1 MKLKKVLCIL
11 TAAMMVFGATAC
23 GGGGNTDNGTGTP
36 DAGTEDT
43 DSAQTQDT
51 EADTGSEGEEADTS
65 ADAQADTTES
75 TGATGTLKVA
85 AVETAY
91 GADMWKDVC
100 AAFES
105 SHEGVTIELTV
116 DKKLEDVI
124 TPEMKSG
131 VYPDVILRA
140 VGAESGLTET
150 FVKDNN
156 LVELTD
162 VLAMTVPGESV
173 TVGDKI
179 LPGFVEN
186 SICNPYGDG
195 KTYLMPMF
203 YGPCGLFYDQGLF
216 TAKGW
221 TVPETWDE
229 MWELGETAKAEGIAL
244 FTYPTAGYFD
254 AFFYA
259 LLHESMGNDK
269 FQEALR
275 YGEGI
280 WDTPEA
286 QTVFDIIEKLA
297 SYTES
302 TTPANAN
309 DNDFQKNQQLILDDK
324 ALFMP
329 NGNWVIGE
337 MAEAP
342 RAEGFEWGFTALPAV
357 TEGGERASYSFF
369 EQVWMPAGAE
379 NQDLG
384 KEFIAFLYSDAAA
397 EIFAKSG
404 AVQPIQGMTDKLEGD
419 NKLYYSIYDNGAV
432 AVMDAFAATDAV
444 EGVTTRATFFDPVN
458 SLVTGDKTKEDWVN
472 QIKTDS
478 DALRAALKE

>member
-1 MKLKKVLCIL
+1 MKMKKVLCIL
-11 TAAMMVFGATAC
+11 MAAMMVVGTAAC
-23 GGGGNTDNGTGTP
+23 GGSGSADTGKTE
-36 DAGTEDT
+36 DAASTEDT
-43 DSAQTQDT
+43 GSAEEETTAQDDAESQ
-51 EADTGSEGEEADTS
+51 EADEGASDE
-65 ADAQADTTES
+65 
-75 TGATGTLKVA
+75 GAAVTGTLKVA

-91 GADMWKDVC
+91 GADMWTEVC
-100 AAFES
+100 AAFEE

-116 DKKLEDVI
+116 DKNLEDVI

-140 VGAESGLTET
+140 VGAASGLTET

-156 LVELTD
+156 LVDLTD
-162 VLAMTVPGESV
+162 VLSMTVPGEST

-186 SICNPYGDG
+186 SICNPYSDG

-203 YGPCGLFYDQGLF
+203 YGPCGLFFDQGLF

-221 TVPETWDE
+221 EVPETWDE
-229 MWELGETAKAEGIAL
+229 MWELGDKAKEEGIAL

-286 QTVFDIIEKLA
+286 QTVFDIIVKLA

-342 RAEGFEWGFTALPAV
+342 RADGFEWGFTALPAV

-384 KEFIAFLYSDAAA
+384 KEFIAFLYSDVAA

-404 AVQPIQGMTDKLEGD
+404 AVQPIQGMTDKLDGD
-419 NKLYYSIYDNGAV
+419 NKLYYAIYDTGAV
-432 AVMDAFAATDAV
+432 AVMDAFAATEPV
-444 EGVTTRATFFDPVN
+444 EGITTRATFFDPVN
-458 SLVTGDKTKEDWVN
+458 SLVTGDKSKDDWVN
-472 QIKTDS
+472 QIKSDS

>member
-1 MKLKKVLCIL
+1 MKMKKVLCIL
-11 TAAMMVFGATAC
+11 MAAAMVLGTAACGSSGGDSSTA
-23 GGGGNTDNGTGTP
+23 DSTP
-36 DAGTEDT
+36 AEDTADSTED
-43 DSAQTQDT
+43 DGAAQ
-51 EADTGSEGEEADTS
+51 EEAESQEEDSS
-65 ADAQADTTES
+65 ASDEAAT
-75 TGATGTLKVA
+75 ATGTLKVA

-91 GADMWKDVC
+91 GADMWTDVC
-100 AAFES
+100 AAFEA

-156 LVELTD
+156 LVDLTD
-162 VLAMTVPGESV
+162 VLSMTVPGEST

-216 TAKGW
+216 KAKGW
-221 TVPETWDE
+221 DVPETWDE
-229 MWELGETAKAEGIAL
+229 MWELADKAKAEGIAL

-324 ALFMP
+324 AIFCP
-329 NGNWVIGE
+329 NGTWLPGE
-337 MAEAP
+337 MADAP
-342 RAEGFEWGFTALPAV
+342 RGENFKWGFTAIPAV
-357 TEGGERASYSFF
+357 NAGGAGCSFCWF
-369 EQVWMPAGAE
+369 EQMWIPAAAE
-379 NQDLG
+379 NQDLA
-384 KEFIAFLYSDAAA
+384 KEFVAYMYSDEAAA
-397 EIFAKSG
+397 IFAGSN
-404 AVQPIQGMTDKLEGD
+404 AIQPIVGIGESLEGD
-419 NKLYYSIYDNGAV
+419 NKLFYSVYDTGAT
-432 AVMDAFAATDAV
+432 AVMGGFAATTPV
-444 EGVTTRATFFDPVN
+444 EGTTMADALFETVN
-458 SLVTGDKTKEDWVN
+458 SIVSGDKTVDEWIAAV
-472 QIKTDS
+472 TEVS
-478 DALRAALKE
+478 DKYRAAME